1 MPQMADITVKKSDGT
16 TDIVYTALGGSSGDN
31 NPAIWEVTASST
43 YAAYRN
49 KLKTTSRDNAG
60 KTARNIE
67 IYLEIPETIVVNG
80 ETKLVGKVPVKVTVV
95 KPLNVSDATVK
106 EAVYQAGNLAIS
118 TLLRSSMTSGYSPN

>member
-1 MPQMADITVKKSDGT
+1 MPQMADMTVKKADGT

-49 KLKTTSRDNAG
+49 KLQATSRNNTG
-60 KTARNIE
+60 KNARNIE
-67 IYLEIPETIVVNG
+67 LYLEVPETILVNG
-80 ETKLVGKVPVKVTVV
+80 ETKLVGKVPVKISVV

-106 EAVYQAGNLAIS
+106 EAVYQAGNLAI
-118 TLLRSSMTSGYSPN
+118 TALMRSMFTSGYSPN

>member
-1 MPQMADITVKKSDGT
+1 MPQMADITVKKADGT

-49 KLKTTSRDNAG
+49 KLQCTSRNNAG
-60 KTARNIE
+60 KTARNVE
-67 IYLEIPETIVVNG
+67 LYLEVPETILVNG
-80 ETKLVGKVPVKVTVV
+80 ETKLVGKVPVKITVV

-118 TLLRSSMTSGYSPN
+118 ALARSAMTSGYSPN